1 MLFTFENHYVVAVI
15 VFMASMLFCK
25 NMLECMHTCI
35 QVSQAF
41 MCEECIVCPCI
52 HIRSTELLR
61 TFLMKAMLFL
71 CIFQPVILLL
81 VKKTSESFQQRESMW
96 TVNAVD
102 IVLNPSAFK
111 HSTNST
117 AAPTDVSV
125 DCADGMSFS
134 EIDVVLLV
142 MPFTLLSASSTWT
155 WVSLQNQDFFNSD
168 PEWGVELF
176 CDQRMLLYELLY
188 SVELFALLC
197 ALLFLTAD
205 PAPVAYIIVYS
216 ILMTFLLL
224 FFCSHSRQPKNTH
237 AADNAIGMLIFATLS
252 SLVSFFVVQHWSGPC
267 PTKRSSGFLLVFVVL
282 TLAILHSS
290 AREETRAGTIILL
303 RTVVSFICSFYF
315 VLLVGQAPNTWCFD

>member
-1 MLFTFENHYVVAVI
+1 MRAKEGRAE
-15 VFMASMLFCK
+15 A
-25 NMLECMHTCI
+25 
-35 QVSQAF
+35 
-41 MCEECIVCPCI
+41 
-52 HIRSTELLR
+52 TEG
-61 TFLMKAMLFL
+61 
-71 CIFQPVILLL
+71 
-81 VKKTSESFQQRESMW
+81 SFNTQ
-96 TVNAVD
+96 
-102 IVLNPSAFK
+102 
-111 HSTNST
+111 
-117 AAPTDVSV
+117 
-125 DCADGMSFS
+125 ADGCGLSPAAGPARHVVLCGHRSVFS
-134 EIDVVLLV
+134 SPPGRRMFRLLTFFHEPSLLV

-168 PEWGVELF
+168 PEWGAELF

-216 ILMTFLLL
+216 MLMTFLLL

-267 PTKRSSGFLLVFVVL
+267 PTKRSSGLLLVFVVL

-290 AREETRAGTIILL
+290 AREETRAGSIILL
-303 RTVVSFICSFYF
+303 RTVVSFTCSLYF
-315 VLLVGQAPNTWCFD
+315 VLLVGQNPNAWCS